1 MRNPIRI
8 GTIFLAFLVS
18 FALRSAKAEKIVLVA
33 GGGNSEPPC
42 GAADVKL
49 KEPFHSEIDPQGR
62 LIIAEM
68 ANGQRILRLDESG
81 RITLLAGT
89 GRKGKPA
96 GGAQAALEASFDGVH
111 NIAIDRKTGD
121 IYFADTW
128 NAVVRKYDS
137 ATGQITTIA
146 GTGEKGDTG
155 NGGPA
160 IEAKFGG
167 IYCVALSPDGSRL
180 HLADLH
186 NYAIRTI
193 DLKTGIVTRTAGN
206 GRKGKPKEGGR
217 AIDEPLV
224 DPRAVAEDSSGN
236 LYVLE
241 RGGNALR
248 IVQAD
253 GTIRT
258 VVNDT
263 GKKGQGGVGGPAA
276 GCEMNGP
283 KHIVI
288 GNHGTVLIADAEN
301 HRILRYRPSSGD
313 VVLVAGTGVAGREGL
328 GGSPKNARLNR
339 PHGIFETP
347 DGLIYLTD
355 SYNDRVLKIIP

>member
-1 MRNPIRI
+1 MRIRI
-8 GTIFLAFLVS
+8 WIWAILLAFLPSV
-18 FALRSAKAEKIVLVA
+18 AQRSAEAEKIVLVA

-42 GAADVKL
+42 AAADVKL
-49 KEPFHSEIDPQGR
+49 KEPFYSELDPHGR
-62 LIIAEM
+62 LVIAEM
-68 ANGQRILRLDESG
+68 ANGQRILRLDETG

-96 GGAQAALEASFDGVH
+96 EGPQAALEASFDGVH

-128 NAVVRKYDS
+128 NAVVRKLIS
-137 ATGQITTIA
+137 ASGQIVTIA
-146 GTGEKGDTG
+146 GTGEKGNTG
-155 NGGPA
+155 DGGPA
-160 IEAKFGG
+160 TEAKFGG
-167 IYCVALSPDGSRL
+167 IYCVALSPDSSRL

-186 NYAIRTI
+186 NNTIRTI

-224 DPRAVAEDSSGN
+224 DPRAVAEDASGN
-236 LYVLE
+236 VYVLE
-241 RGGNALR
+241 RGGNAMR
-248 IVQAD
+248 VVRPD
-253 GTIRT
+253 GKIRT
-258 VVNDT
+258 VVNDS
-263 GKKGQGGVGGPAA
+263 GKKGQGGVGGPATA
-276 GCEMNGP
+276 FEMNGP

-288 GNHGTVLIADAEN
+288 GNYGSVLIADAEN
-301 HRILRYRPSSGD
+301 HRILRYRPSTGD
-313 VVLVAGTGVAGREGL
+313 VVLVAGSGVAGSDGV
-328 GGSPKNARLNR
+328 GGPPQNARLNR

-347 DGLIYLTD
+347 EGLIYLTD